1 MIRIQVSGVN
11 FATGTFNNPLHSNI
25 LFALITPCFNRTK
38 VIATVGPS
46 CSDKYTIER
55 MIAAGVDVFRL
66 NFSHGTHQEH
76 KQAIDTIR
84 QINLENSLHIC
95 ILADL
100 QGPKLRIGHVQGGYV
115 FLKEGKQITLTTQES
130 DGSAEHLYINYPD
143 FPHDVAIGDKVLLD
157 DGKIELEVTQTD
169 RESTVYT
176 KVAMGGYISSNKGIN
191 LPDTEVSLPS
201 LTPKDR
207 SDLQFSLD
215 QEVEWIALSFVR
227 SPDDVKELQG
237 FIDEAGEFSKV
248 IAKIEKP
255 AAVQNLESII
265 DASDGIMIARGDLG
279 VEIPIEELP
288 LVQKKILE
296 KSIND
301 AKPVIIATQIM
312 ESMIENPKPTRA
324 ESNDVANA
332 VLDKADALMLSAET
346 SIGKYPVAV
355 IEHMEKVVNQV
366 EEHGDIYN
374 VNKTTATDEESYL
387 SDAICQNSVTL
398 AKQVNAQ
405 AIIGM
410 TKSGYTAFKTSSHRP
425 RTSIFIFSHNTRLLN
440 TLSLVW
446 GVRSF
451 YYDRFISTDQTF
463 EDVINFLKK
472 ESFLGYG
479 DIVVNTASMPIHEKG
494 KTNMIKLSVV
504 R

>member
-1 MIRIQVSGVN
+1 MPRP
-11 FATGTFNNPLHSNI
+11 T
-25 LFALITPCFNRTK
+25 LINPCFNRTK

-46 CSDKYTIER
+46 CSDRYILER
-55 MIAAGVDVFRL
+55 MIEAGVDVFRL
-66 NFSHGTHQEH
+66 NFSHGTHREH
-76 KQAIDTIR
+76 EQAIRTIR
-84 QINLENSLHIC
+84 QINRENRLHVC

-100 QGPKLRIGHVQGGYV
+100 QGPKLRIGNVEGGHAY
-115 FLKEGKQITLTTQES
+115 LKEGKQVVFTTHEQDSSASTLF
-130 DGSAEHLYINYPD
+130 INYD
-143 FPHDVAIGDKVLLD
+143 SFPKDVAIGDKVLLD
-157 DGKIELEVTQTD
+157 DGKLELEVTDTD
-169 RESTVYT
+169 RESTVKT
-176 KVAMGGYISSNKGIN
+176 KVLMGGYISSKKGVN

-201 LTPKDR
+201 LTPKDQA
-207 SDLQFSLD
+207 DLAFSLE

-227 SPDDVKELQG
+227 SPDDVLELRE
-237 FIDEAGEFSKV
+237 IIEEAGKFSKV

-255 AAVQNLESII
+255 AAVQRLSGII

-288 LVQKKILE
+288 LVQKRILE
-296 KSIND
+296 KSID
-301 AKPVIIATQIM
+301 AAKPVIIATQIM

-324 ESNDVANA
+324 ESSDVANA
-332 VLDKADALMLSAET
+332 VLDRADALMLSAET

-355 IEHMEKVVNQV
+355 IEHMEKVIHEV
-366 EEHGDIYN
+366 EEKSNIYTHTN
-374 VNKTTATDEESYL
+374 PISADEESYL
-387 SDAICQNSVTL
+387 SDAICQNSVLL
-398 AKQVNAQ
+398 ANQVKAQ

-425 RTSIFIFSHNTRLLN
+425 RTSIFIFSHNTTLLN

-463 EDVINFLKK
+463 EDVINILKK
-472 ESFLGYG
+472 EQFLQTG
-479 DIVVNTASMPIHEKG
+479 DVVVNTASMPIHEKG
-494 KTNMIKLSVV
+494 KTNMIKLSMV

>member
-1 MIRIQVSGVN
+1 MI
-11 FATGTFNNPLHSNI
+11 NPY
-25 LFALITPCFNRTK
+25 FNRTK

-46 CSDKYTIER
+46 CSDKYTLER

-76 KQAIDTIR
+76 KQAIETIR
-84 QINLENSLHIC
+84 QLNRENSLHIC

-100 QGPKLRIGHVQGGYV
+100 QGPKLRIGHVQGGHV
-115 FLKEGKQITLTTQES
+115 FLKEGKQVIFTTQES
-130 DGSAEHLYINYPD
+130 ESSDDSLYINYPE
-143 FPHDVAIGDKVLLD
+143 FPKDVAIGDKVLLD
-157 DGKIELEVTQTD
+157 DGKLELEVTDTD
-169 RESTVYT
+169 RGATVTT
-176 KVAMGGYISSNKGIN
+176 KVLMGGYISSNKGVN

-201 LTPKDR
+201 LTPKDW
-207 SDLQFSLD
+207 SDLEFSLD

-227 SPDDVKELQG
+227 SPKDVQELQ
-237 FIDEAGEFSKV
+237 DVVDDAGKFSKV

-255 AAVQNLESII
+255 AAVQYLEAII

-332 VLDKADALMLSAET
+332 VLDRADALMLSAET

-355 IEHMEKVVNQV
+355 IEHMEKVIHEV
-366 EEHGDIYN
+366 EEHSDIY
-374 VNKTTATDEESYL
+374 TTTKYPESDEESYL
-387 SDAICQNSVTL
+387 SDAICQNSVML
-398 AKQVNAQ
+398 ADQVNAQ

-425 RTSIFIFSHNTRLLN
+425 RTGVFIFSHNTTLLN

-463 EDVINFLKK
+463 EDVINILKK
-472 ESFLGYG
+472 EAFLERG
-479 DIVVNTASMPIHEKG
+479 DVVVNTASMPIHEKG
-494 KTNMIKLSVV
+494 KTNMIKLSTVD
-504 R
+504 

>member
-1 MIRIQVSGVN
+1 
-11 FATGTFNNPLHSNI
+11 
-25 LFALITPCFNRTK
+25 
-38 VIATVGPS
+38 
-46 CSDKYTIER
+46 

-76 KQAIDTIR
+76 KQAIETIR
-84 QINLENSLHIC
+84 QLNRENSLHIC

-100 QGPKLRIGHVQGGYV
+100 QGPKLRIGHVQGGHV
-115 FLKEGKQITLTTQES
+115 FLKEGKQVIFTTQES
-130 DGSAEHLYINYPD
+130 ESSDDSLYINYPE
-143 FPHDVAIGDKVLLD
+143 FPKDVAIGDKVLLD
-157 DGKIELEVTQTD
+157 DGKLELEVTDTD
-169 RESTVYT
+169 RGATVTT
-176 KVAMGGYISSNKGIN
+176 KVLMGGYISSNKGVN

-201 LTPKDR
+201 LTPKDW
-207 SDLQFSLD
+207 SDLEFSLD

-227 SPDDVKELQG
+227 SPKDVQELQ
-237 FIDEAGEFSKV
+237 DVVDDAGKFSKV

-255 AAVQNLESII
+255 AAVQYLEAII

-332 VLDKADALMLSAET
+332 VLDRADALMLSAET

-355 IEHMEKVVNQV
+355 IEHMEKVIHEV
-366 EEHGDIYN
+366 EEHSDIY
-374 VNKTTATDEESYL
+374 TTTKYPESDEESYL
-387 SDAICQNSVTL
+387 SDAICQNSVML
-398 AKQVNAQ
+398 ADQVNAQ

-425 RTSIFIFSHNTRLLN
+425 RTGVFIFSHNTTLLN

-463 EDVINFLKK
+463 EDVINILKK
-472 ESFLGYG
+472 EAFLERG
-479 DIVVNTASMPIHEKG
+479 DVVVNTASMPIHEKG
-494 KTNMIKLSVV
+494 KTNMIKLSTVD
-504 R
+504 

>member
-1 MIRIQVSGVN
+1 MI
-11 FATGTFNNPLHSNI
+11 NPY
-25 LFALITPCFNRTK
+25 FNRTK

-46 CSDKYTIER
+46 CSDKYTLER

-76 KQAIDTIR
+76 KQAIETIR
-84 QINLENSLHIC
+84 QLNRENSLHIC

-100 QGPKLRIGHVQGGYV
+100 QGPKLRIGHVQGGHV
-115 FLKEGKQITLTTQES
+115 FLKEGKQVTFTTQES
-130 DGSAEHLYINYPD
+130 ESSDDSLYINYPE
-143 FPHDVAIGDKVLLD
+143 FPKDVAIGDKVLLD
-157 DGKIELEVTQTD
+157 DGKLELEVTDTD
-169 RESTVYT
+169 RGATVTT
-176 KVAMGGYISSNKGIN
+176 KVLMGGYISSNKGVN

-201 LTPKDR
+201 LTPKDW
-207 SDLQFSLD
+207 SDLEFSLD

-227 SPDDVKELQG
+227 SPKDVQELQ
-237 FIDEAGEFSKV
+237 DVVDDAGKFSKV

-255 AAVQNLESII
+255 AAVQYLEAII

-332 VLDKADALMLSAET
+332 VLDRADALMLSAET

-355 IEHMEKVVNQV
+355 IEHMEKVIHEV
-366 EEHGDIYN
+366 EEHSDIY
-374 VNKTTATDEESYL
+374 TTTKYPESDEESYL
-387 SDAICQNSVTL
+387 SDAICQNSVML
-398 AKQVNAQ
+398 ADQVNAQ

-425 RTSIFIFSHNTRLLN
+425 RTGVFIFSHNTTLLN

-463 EDVINFLKK
+463 EDVINILKK
-472 ESFLGYG
+472 EAFLERG
-479 DIVVNTASMPIHEKG
+479 DVVVNTASMPIHEKG
-494 KTNMIKLSVV
+494 KTNMIKLSTVD
-504 R
+504 

>member
-1 MIRIQVSGVN
+1 MI
-11 FATGTFNNPLHSNI
+11 NPY
-25 LFALITPCFNRTK
+25 FNRTK

-46 CSDKYTIER
+46 CSDKYTLER

-76 KQAIDTIR
+76 KQAIETIR
-84 QINLENSLHIC
+84 QLNRENSLHIC

-100 QGPKLRIGHVQGGYV
+100 QGPKLRIGHVQGGHV
-115 FLKEGKQITLTTQES
+115 FLKEGKQVTFTTQES
-130 DGSAEHLYINYPD
+130 ESSDDSLYINYPE
-143 FPHDVAIGDKVLLD
+143 FPKDVAIGDKVLLD
-157 DGKIELEVTQTD
+157 DGKLELEVTDTD
-169 RESTVYT
+169 RGATVTT
-176 KVAMGGYISSNKGIN
+176 KVLMGGYISSNKGVN

-201 LTPKDR
+201 LTPKDW
-207 SDLQFSLD
+207 SDLEFSLD

-227 SPDDVKELQG
+227 SPKDVQELQ
-237 FIDEAGEFSKV
+237 DVVDDAGKFSKV

-255 AAVQNLESII
+255 AAVQYLEAII

-332 VLDKADALMLSAET
+332 VLDRADALMLSAET

-355 IEHMEKVVNQV
+355 IEHMEKVIHEV
-366 EEHGDIYN
+366 EEHSDIY
-374 VNKTTATDEESYL
+374 TTTKHPESDEESYL
-387 SDAICQNSVTL
+387 SDAICQNSVML
-398 AKQVNAQ
+398 ADQVNAQ

-425 RTSIFIFSHNTRLLN
+425 RTGVFIFSHNTTLLN

-463 EDVINFLKK
+463 EDVINILKK
-472 ESFLGYG
+472 EAFLERG
-479 DIVVNTASMPIHEKG
+479 DVVVNTASMPIHEKG
-494 KTNMIKLSVV
+494 KTNMIKLSTVD
-504 R
+504 

>member
-1 MIRIQVSGVN
+1 MI
-11 FATGTFNNPLHSNI
+11 NPY
-25 LFALITPCFNRTK
+25 FNRTK

-46 CSDKYTIER
+46 CCDKYTLER

-76 KQAIDTIR
+76 KQAIETIR
-84 QINLENSLHIC
+84 QLNRENSLHIC

-100 QGPKLRIGHVQGGYV
+100 QGPKLRIGHVQGGHV
-115 FLKEGKQITLTTQES
+115 FLKEGKQVIFTTQES
-130 DGSAEHLYINYPD
+130 ESSDDSLYINYPE
-143 FPHDVAIGDKVLLD
+143 FPKDVAIGDKVLLD
-157 DGKIELEVTQTD
+157 DGKLELEVTDTD
-169 RESTVYT
+169 RGATVTT
-176 KVAMGGYISSNKGIN
+176 KVLMGGYISSNKGVN

-201 LTPKDR
+201 LTPKDW
-207 SDLQFSLD
+207 SDLEFSLD

-227 SPDDVKELQG
+227 SPKDVQELQ
-237 FIDEAGEFSKV
+237 DVVDDAGKFSKV

-255 AAVQNLESII
+255 AAVQYLEAII

-332 VLDKADALMLSAET
+332 VLDRADALMLSAET

-355 IEHMEKVVNQV
+355 IEHMEKVIHEV
-366 EEHGDIYN
+366 EEHSDIY
-374 VNKTTATDEESYL
+374 TTTKYPESDEESYL
-387 SDAICQNSVTL
+387 SDAICQNSVML
-398 AKQVNAQ
+398 ADQVNAQ

-425 RTSIFIFSHNTRLLN
+425 RTGVFIFSHNTTLLN

-451 YYDRFISTDQTF
+451 YSDRFISTDQTF
-463 EDVINFLKK
+463 EDVINILKK
-472 ESFLGYG
+472 EAFLERG
-479 DIVVNTASMPIHEKG
+479 DVVVNTASMPIHEKG
-494 KTNMIKLSVV
+494 KTNMIKLSTVD
-504 R
+504 

>member
-1 MIRIQVSGVN
+1 MIS
-11 FATGTFNNPLHSNI
+11 
-25 LFALITPCFNRTK
+25 PCFNRTK
-38 VIATVGPS
+38 VIATIGPS
-46 CSDKYTIER
+46 CSDKNTLER
-55 MIAAGVDVFRL
+55 MIESGVDVFRL

-76 KQAIDTIR
+76 KQAINTIR
-84 QINLENSLHIC
+84 QINRENKLHVC

-100 QGPKLRIGHVQGGYV
+100 QGPKLRIGHVTGEHAYLKAGKEVV
-115 FLKEGKQITLTTQES
+115 FSTKEQDSSSET
-130 DGSAEHLYINYPD
+130 LYINYPQ
-143 FPHDVAIGDKVLLD
+143 FPKDVAIGDKVLVD
-157 DGKIELEVTQTD
+157 DGKIELEVTDTD
-169 RESTVYT
+169 RDATIKT
-176 KVAMGGYISSNKGIN
+176 KVVLGGYISSNKGVN

-201 LTPKDR
+201 LTNKDR
-207 SDLQFSLD
+207 SDLAFSLE

-227 SPDDVKELQG
+227 SPDDVIELQEIIQQEG
-237 FIDEAGEFSKV
+237 KFSKV

-255 AAVQNLESII
+255 AAVQRLDEII
-265 DASDGIMIARGDLG
+265 DVSDGIMIARGDLG
-279 VEIPIEELP
+279 VEIPTEELP
-288 LVQKKILE
+288 LVQKRILE

-324 ESNDVANA
+324 ESSDVANA
-332 VLDKADALMLSAET
+332 VLDRADALMLSAET

-355 IEHMEKVVNQV
+355 IEHMEKVINEV
-366 EEHGDIYN
+366 EEKGNIYN
-374 VNKTTATDEESYL
+374 YTTPISEDEDSFL
-387 SDAICQNSVTL
+387 SDAICQNSVHL
-398 AKQVNAQ
+398 ANQVSAQ

-425 RTSIFIFSHNTRLLN
+425 RTSIFIFSHNTMLLN

-463 EDVINFLKK
+463 EDVIDILKK
-472 ESFLGYG
+472 ENFLESG
-479 DIVVNTASMPIHEKG
+479 DVVVNTASMPIHEKG
-494 KTNMIKLSVV
+494 KTNMIKLSMV

>member
-1 MIRIQVSGVN
+1 MI
-11 FATGTFNNPLHSNI
+11 NPY
-25 LFALITPCFNRTK
+25 FNRTK
-38 VIATVGPS
+38 IIATVGPS
-46 CSDKYTIER
+46 CSDKYTLER

-76 KQAIDTIR
+76 KQAIETIR
-84 QINLENSLHIC
+84 QLNRENSLHIC

-100 QGPKLRIGHVQGGYV
+100 QGPKLRIGHVQGGHV
-115 FLKEGKQITLTTQES
+115 FLKEGKQVIFTTQES
-130 DGSAEHLYINYPD
+130 ESSDDSLYINYPE
-143 FPHDVAIGDKVLLD
+143 FPKDVAIGDKVLLD
-157 DGKIELEVTQTD
+157 DGKLELEVTDTD
-169 RESTVYT
+169 RGATVTT
-176 KVAMGGYISSNKGIN
+176 KVLMGGYISSNKGVN

-201 LTPKDR
+201 LTPKDW
-207 SDLQFSLD
+207 SDLEFSLD

-227 SPDDVKELQG
+227 SPKDVQELQ
-237 FIDEAGEFSKV
+237 DVVDDAGKFSKV

-255 AAVQNLESII
+255 AAVQYLEAII

-332 VLDKADALMLSAET
+332 VLDRADALMLSAET

-355 IEHMEKVVNQV
+355 IEHMEKVIHEV
-366 EEHGDIYN
+366 EEHSDIY
-374 VNKTTATDEESYL
+374 TTTKYPESDEESYL
-387 SDAICQNSVTL
+387 SDAICQNSVML
-398 AKQVNAQ
+398 ADQVNAQ

-425 RTSIFIFSHNTRLLN
+425 RTGVFIFSHNTTLLN

-463 EDVINFLKK
+463 EDVINILKK
-472 ESFLGYG
+472 EAFLERG
-479 DIVVNTASMPIHEKG
+479 DVVVNTASMPIHEKG
-494 KTNMIKLSVV
+494 KTNMIKLSTVD
-504 R
+504 